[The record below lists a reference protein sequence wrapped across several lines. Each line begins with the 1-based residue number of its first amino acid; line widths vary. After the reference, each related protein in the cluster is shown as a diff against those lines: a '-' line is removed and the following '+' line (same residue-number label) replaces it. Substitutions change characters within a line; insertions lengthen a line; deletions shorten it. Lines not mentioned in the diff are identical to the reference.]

1 VCSAPNGH
9 LELALPRFKTAFKA
23 DLVPALRAAGLR
35 LAFST
40 AADFSGMTGRA
51 AAEGSLKVD
60 QIRHNAVIAVDEQG
74 TEAAVATAVTV
85 MMTSAPSSEP
95 EQLHVDRPFLFYLV
109 DDATGAILFQ
119 GRIMDPRSSDIDSV
133 ETSIQGAG
141 NCIFRY

>member
-1 VCSAPNGH
+1 
-9 LELALPRFKTAFKA
+9 
-23 DLVPALRAAGLR
+23 
-35 LAFST
+35 
-40 AADFSGMTGRA
+40 MTGRA